1 MRSRS
6 LPAAAPAAFL
16 LALLLCAPARAE
28 SGAAPQWD
36 DRHMQSNFANR
47 LGASASIVIVGSN
60 RFAAEEATPPTGV
73 REQVLKI
80 NPHGWKPG
88 GARASGSASGP
99 LDRPPSADF
108 SSTRGAR
115 AQRESG
121 LRRVSR

>member
-1 MRSRS
+1 MRS
-6 LPAAAPAAFL
+6 LLAPAAAPALLLTLL
-16 LALLLCAPARAE
+16 LAAPVHAE
-28 SGAAPQWD
+28 SAAAAPQWD
-36 DRHMQSNFANR
+36 HRHMQSNFANR
-47 LGASASIVIVGSN
+47 LGASAPIVIVGSN

-73 REQVLKI
+73 REQVLQL

-88 GARASGSASGP
+88 GARAGGSASGP
-99 LDRPPSADF
+99 LDRPASADF